1 MSTPTTLTTVPPQP
15 VVHPE
20 PAPALSAPSAPKAT
34 PSAPKAATATVKA
47 TATASTA
54 SAATAPT
61 TATHTWEELVDAVRE
76 SGQYATAKEAE
87 RVTRTVLSALG
98 GHVTG
103 EERVALVRRLPERAA
118 RLVAAQVP
126 VNSPL
131 TAAEFVDYI
140 AARVEGATP
149 ATARWD
155 VSSVLAVLPLVA
167 GDDVDDRVLAGLP
180 SGYALLFGRPELLPA
195 A

>member
-1 MSTPTTLTTVPPQP
+1 MTTPTTLTTVPAQT
-15 VVHPE
+15 VAHSEPE
-20 PAPALSAPSAPKAT
+20 PAPSAPSTTAAP
-34 PSAPKAATATVKA
+34 APATA
-47 TATASTA
+47 
-54 SAATAPT
+54 
-61 TATHTWEELVDAVRE
+61 HRTWEQLIDAVRE

-103 EERVALVRRLPERAA
+103 EERVALVRHLPERAA
-118 RLVAAQVP
+118 RLVAAQIP
-126 VNSPL
+126 VTSPL
-131 TAAEFVDYI
+131 TAAEFVDYV
-140 AARVEGATP
+140 AARIDGATP

-155 VSSVLAVLPLVA
+155 VSSVLAVLPQVA
-167 GDDVDDRVLAGLP
+167 GDDIVDRVLAGLP

>member
-1 MSTPTTLTTVPPQP
+1 MTTPTTLTTVPAQT
-15 VVHPE
+15 VAHSE
-20 PAPALSAPSAPKAT
+20 PAPAPSAPST
-34 PSAPKAATATVKA
+34 T
-47 TATASTA
+47 
-54 SAATAPT
+54 TAP
-61 TATHTWEELVDAVRE
+61 APAMARRTWEQLIDAVGE

-103 EERVALVRRLPERAA
+103 EERVALVRHLPERAA
-118 RLVAAQVP
+118 RLVAAQIP
-126 VNSPL
+126 VTSPL
-131 TAAEFVDYI
+131 TAAEFVDYV
-140 AARVEGATP
+140 AARIDGATP

-155 VSSVLAVLPLVA
+155 VSSVLAVLPQVA
-167 GDDVDDRVLAGLP
+167 GEDIVDRVLAGLP